1 MLAKLTFYSGN
12 SLPVT
17 AAPAGLASLRD
28 PALVTQRRTRTAATR
43 RDVME
48 FPGKHG
54 YACTTSESNCFMV
67 DVKRPAAGFRDD
79 MATHGV
85 FIGRS
90 WPVWRTWSRITVGTE
105 AEMARFKQAFVQ
117 VMAGEHGLLPVPAIA
132 SAVTD
137 PMEAF
142 FRYA

>member
-1 MLAKLTFYSGN
+1 
-12 SLPVT
+12 
-17 AAPAGLASLRD
+17 
-28 PALVTQRRTRTAATR
+28 
-43 RDVME
+43 ME

-67 DVKRPAAGFRDD
+67 DVKRRAAGFRDD

-117 VMAGEHGLLPVPAIA
+117 VMAGEHGMLPVPAIA

-137 PMEAF
+137 PMEEF